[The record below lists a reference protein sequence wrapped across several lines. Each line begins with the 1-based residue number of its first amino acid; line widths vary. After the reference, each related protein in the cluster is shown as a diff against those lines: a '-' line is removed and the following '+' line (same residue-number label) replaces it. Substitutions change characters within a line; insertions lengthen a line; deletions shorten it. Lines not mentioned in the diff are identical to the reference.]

1 MISIANLFL
10 SNLVCEVAYIRTSND
25 NQGNSNLDHKSRNDF
40 DDFGILTQFICKA
53 PGESTSSQNPT
64 TSSINLLIE
73 ELKDE
78 YRELIDHLDRA
89 NLHLELLKAA
99 KLKGRTPLKLRITI
113 KPMVI
118 EKERRDFQMAW
129 E

>member
-1 MISIANLFL
+1 MSIVNLFL

-25 NQGNSNLDHKSRNDF
+25 NQGNSNLDHESSNDF
-40 DDFGILTQFICKA
+40 DNLGILTQFIYKA

-64 TSSINLLIE
+64 TSRINLLIE

-89 NLHLELLKAA
+89 NSHLELLKAS